1 MTNEELLE
9 AIERAA
15 ATGAEELDLRDKG
28 LTALPP
34 TIGKLTRLKRLDLNT
49 NKLVALPA
57 EIGKLTELE
66 SLDLSNNELITL
78 PPELAR
84 LSKLIYLHFWRSTLE
99 TFPEQILE
107 LTSLKTLLFLNGIPT
122 SLPPL
127 ISRLINL
134 EVLAVYNLLEI
145 PPDIGKL
152 KNLTRLE
159 IDNCH
164 IDSLPE
170 EVGDLGNLTQLFI
183 VNNSSLARLP
193 DSIGKLGNLTL
204 LRGDGNKLV
213 TIPSTL
219 AALQSLETLDLSKN
233 DLTELPS
240 DIGRLKSLKYLD
252 LSENRLIT
260 LPPEISQ
267 LTQLEDLLLAN
278 NPLPVPPEIL
288 VKTREPQVIINYYLQ
303 HVGGLKKALNEAKVL
318 VVGQSAV
325 GKTSLVKGLVK
336 EQFDRHENKTEGIN
350 IEPWHLEVDGKQ
362 VKLNVWDFGGQEI
375 MHATHQFFLTKRSLY
390 LLVIDARQD
399 EDENRLEYWLK
410 IIQSFGGDS
419 PVVVVG
425 NKIDQQPLDLDR
437 RGLAAKYKNIRGFV
451 ETSCLDGRGL
461 DELRARITDEVSRLE
476 HIHDQ
481 LLTTWFTVKTR
492 LEEMEQDYIPYSEYA
507 RLCAEEQIK
516 DDLSQRTLI
525 GFLHDLGVV
534 LNFQDDPR
542 FEDTNVLNPEW
553 VTGGVYRIL
562 NSFELFQTKGVLD
575 RPMLEQIL
583 DPRRYPKDKH
593 LFIIDMMRKFELCF
607 DFEGARDERFLIP
620 DLLSKEEPFTGEW
633 DGSLIFQYHYN
644 VLPSSIISRFI
655 VRTHP
660 LIHQNTLWRT
670 GVVLAYEKNRAL
682 VKADL
687 EDKKVFIRV
696 GGQEHTRRALLAVIR
711 SNFDSIHKT
720 IPGLVAE
727 EKVPLPERTSVVV
740 DYRHLLTLEE
750 LGETSFIPEGMS
762 ERVTVK
768 RLLDGIEPEDSRRE
782 QRRLQRAEEPAASKP
797 IPVYPARAAAD
808 DKAFAA
814 LRKVKESLDANSREY
829 AKRILMLCFCAWCVA
844 WLALA
849 GFIYWL
855 GWNVMEP
862 WTYLIG
868 SGVPVVTYLYFAAT
882 QQEFSP
888 TAIYERLVE
897 RRVRQLYRSN
907 GLDAEEYSRLAQASG
922 AADRAAQRSD

>member
-1 MTNEELLE
+1 MFSNKLTSLPPEIGQLTSLE
-9 AIERAA
+9 Y
-15 ATGAEELDLRDKG
+15 LDLSDNELR
-28 LTALPP
+28 T
-34 TIGKLTRLKRLDLNT
+34 
-49 NKLVALPA
+49 LPA
-57 EIGKLTELE
+57 ELGL
-66 SLDLSNNELITL
+66 LSNLKF
-78 PPELAR
+78 
-84 LSKLIYLHFWRSTLE
+84 LSFWRSQLD
-99 TFPEQILE
+99 TFPEQILKLRKLE
-107 LTSLKTLLFLNGIPT
+107 QLDYSNKLPTQLPEGISSLSNLRILAVDMVKGIPAAIGGLK
-122 SLPPL
+122 SL
-127 ISRLINL
+127 
-134 EVLAVYNLLEI
+134 VYLEI
-145 PPDIGKL
+145 I
-152 KNLTRLE
+152 
-159 IDNCH
+159 
-164 IDSLPE
+164 
-170 EVGDLGNLTQLFI
+170 
-183 VNNSSLARLP
+183 NSSLTTIPQEIGDLYKLQTLSISHTPQLEGLP
-193 DSIGKLGNLTL
+193 DSIGRLINLSFLRLSDCKITTLPLSIGRLQNLTQL
-204 LRGDGNKLV
+204 YLNDNSLV
-213 TIPSTL
+213 
-219 AALQSLETLDLSKN
+219 
-233 DLTELPS
+233 ELPS
-240 DIGRLKSLKYLD
+240 SMGYLLNLKSLHLEGNP
-252 LSENRLIT
+252 LPI
-260 LPPEISQ
+260 PPEISSRN
-267 LTQLEDLLLAN
+267 D
-278 NPLPVPPEIL
+278 
-288 VKTREPQVIINYYLQ
+288 EPQVIINYYLQ
-303 HVGGLKKALNEAKVL
+303 HLGGQKKALNEAKVL

-336 EQFDRHENKTEGIN
+336 EQFDKHENKTEGIN
-350 IEPWHLEVDGKQ
+350 IEPWHLEVGGEQ

-437 RGLAAKYKNIRGFV
+437 RGLMAKYRNIRGFV

-461 DELRARITDEVSRLE
+461 QELKAMITDEVGRLE

-492 LEEMEQDYIPYSEYA
+492 LEEMEQDYIPYSEYV
-507 RLCAEEQIK
+507 RLCGDEQVE

-593 LFIIDMMRKFELCF
+593 LFIMDMMRKFELCF

-633 DGSLIFQYHYN
+633 DGSLVFQYHYN

-670 GVVLAYEKNRAL
+670 GVVLAYDKNRAL

-687 EDKKVFIRV
+687 EDRKVFIRV
-696 GGQEHTRRALLAVIR
+696 GGQEHARRALLAIIR

-740 DYRHLLTLEE
+740 DYKHLLTLEE
-750 LGETSFIPEGMS
+750 LGESSFIPEGMS
-762 ERVTVK
+762 ERVEVR
-768 RLLDGIEPEDSRRE
+768 RLLDGIELENARRE
-782 QRRLQRAEEPAASKP
+782 QRRLQRMEEPATSRPAP
-797 IPVYPARAAAD
+797 AQPARAAAD

-814 LRKVKESLDANSREY
+814 LCKVKESLDANSRRY
-829 AKRILMLCFCAWCVA
+829 GKRILMLCFCAWCVA

-868 SGVPVVTYLYFAAT
+868 SGVPVLTYLYFATT
-882 QQEFSP
+882 QQEFNP
-888 TAIYERLVE
+888 KEIYERLVE
-897 RRVRQLYRSN
+897 RRRRQLYRSN
-907 GLDAEEYSRLAQASG
+907 GFDAEAYDRLAQP
-922 AADRAAQRSD
+922 SD

>member
-1 MTNEELLE
+1 MKNEELLKV
-9 AIERAA
+9 IERAA
-15 ATGAEELDLRDKG
+15 ETGAEELDLSNKG
-28 LTALPP
+28 LTELSPAIGILFRLKYLILHGNKLTSLPP
-34 TIGKLTRLKRLDLNT
+34 
-49 NKLVALPA
+49 
-57 EIGKLTELE
+57 EIGQLLQLELI
-66 SLDLSNNELITL
+66 DLSNNELSWL
-78 PPELAR
+78 PKEF
-84 LSKLIYLHFWRSTLE
+84 SNLIHLE
-99 TFPEQILE
+99 ALE
-107 LTSLKTLLFLNGIPT
+107 LGDNKFALCPPQIGELTDLRILSLGVSGRPAHSTSGNQL
-122 SLPPL
+122 SDLPAEL
-127 ISRLINL
+127 S
-134 EVLAVYNLLEI
+134 
-145 PPDIGKL
+145 KL
-152 KNLTRLE
+152 KNLVELDLMKNRLVKLPAVVCQMRSLQTLYLDRNNLNELPAE
-159 IDNCH
+159 IANL
-164 IDSLPE
+164 S
-170 EVGDLGNLTQLFI
+170 NLTALYLRS
-183 VNNSSLARLP
+183 NHLNALP
-193 DSIGKLGNLTL
+193 RELSTLTKLRALTL
-204 LRGDGNKLV
+204 SDN
-213 TIPSTL
+213 P
-219 AALQSLETLDLSKN
+219 
-233 DLTELPS
+233 LP
-240 DIGRLKSLKYLD
+240 I
-252 LSENRLIT
+252 
-260 LPPEISQ
+260 PPEIIIR
-267 LTQLEDLLLAN
+267 TN
-278 NPLPVPPEIL
+278 
-288 VKTREPQVIINYYLQ
+288 EPQVIITYYLQ
-303 HVGGLKKALNEAKVL
+303 HVRGQKKALNEAKVL

-336 EQFDRHENKTEGIN
+336 GEFDRHENKTEGIN
-350 IEPWHLEVDGKQ
+350 IEPWLLPVGGEQ

-419 PVVVVG
+419 PVVIVG

-437 RGLAAKYKNIRGFV
+437 RGLMAKYRNIRGFA
-451 ETSCLDGRGL
+451 ETSCFDGRGL
-461 DELRARITDEVSRLE
+461 EELRVIIKGEVGKLE

-481 LLTTWFTVKTR
+481 LLATWFTVKTR
-492 LEEMEQDYIPYSEYA
+492 LEEMREDYIPYSEYV
-507 RLCAEEQIK
+507 RLCGEESI
-516 DDLSQRTLI
+516 DDGLSQRTLI

-593 LFIIDMMRKFELCF
+593 LFIMDMMRKFELCF

-633 DGSLIFQYHYN
+633 GGSLVFQYHYN

-660 LIHQNTLWRT
+660 FIHQNTLWRT

-696 GGQEHTRRALLAVIR
+696 GGPEHTRRALLAVIR

-720 IPGLVAE
+720 IPGLVAD

-750 LGETSFIPEGMS
+750 LGEASFIPEGMS
-762 ERVTVK
+762 ERVNVK
-768 RLLDGIEPEDSRRE
+768 RLLDGVEPENSRRE
-782 QRRLQRAEEPAASKP
+782 QRWRQRAEEPPVETLAASS
-797 IPVYPARAAAD
+797 PARAEVKDA
-808 DKAFAA
+808 AA
-814 LRKVKESLDANSREY
+814 LAALSKVKEQLDSNSGRY
-829 AKRILMLCFCAWCVA
+829 AKRILLFCFCAWCVA

-849 GFIYWL
+849 GLIYRL
-855 GWNVMEP
+855 GWDVMEP

-868 SGVPVVTYLYFAAT
+868 TGVPILTYLYFAFT
-882 QQEFSP
+882 QQEVSP
-888 TAIYERLVE
+888 AAIYQHIVE
-897 RRVRQLYRSN
+897 RRRRQLYRSN
-907 GLDAEEYSRLAQASG
+907 GFDAEEYERLARPS
-922 AADRAAQRSD
+922 S